1 MKNFQPYDIIHI
13 HLEQPK
19 IFTLPSKDGNGKYI
33 VAWWKEIAM
42 GQFFIESN
50 AEINEKEYK
59 TKIGSAIIGAMEFY
73 EKKANSVPIDW
84 KTWLLCHNLE
94 DWQSKMREILEP
106 FIAKNFPETVPISVI
121 ICTRNRAESLYR
133 CLSFLGKS
141 TSRPQE
147 IIVVDNDSN
156 DDGTYKIATQFE
168 NVVYVKEPKKGLS
181 AARNT
186 GIKNAKTKV
195 IAFTDDDVQVHPLW
209 TYSLWKSFENKD
221 VSALT
226 GLIITSSLQTESQ
239 FIFEKYWSFNRGFV
253 GKIYDKDYFE
263 STLRK
268 GPPVWE
274 IGAGANMAF
283 RKSIFNQVGYFNE
296 CLGAGAAGCSEDSEM
311 WFRILANGHKIL
323 YDPKVVTFHEHRQ
336 NMRELKKQIFN
347 YMQGFTVAAL
357 VQQKQSPG
365 AGYKKHLYV
374 RLPQYYFSLLKKGFP
389 FYRAQFQTLSFEM
402 RGILSGFRYYF
413 KNYFKLKH
421 SLRK

>member
-1 MKNFQPYDIIHI
+1 MKNFKPYDIIHI
-13 HLEQPK
+13 HLEQPQ
-19 IFTLPSKDGNGKYI
+19 IFTLPPKDGNGKYI
-33 VAWWKEIAM
+33 VVWWKEIAM

-50 AEINEKEYK
+50 AEIDEKEYK
-59 TKIGSAIIGAMEFY
+59 TKIASAIIGAMESY
-73 EKKANSVPIDW
+73 EKKANSAPIDW
-84 KTWLLCHNLE
+84 KTWLLNHNLE
-94 DWQSKMREILEP
+94 EWQSKMGEIIEP
-106 FIAKNFPETVPISVI
+106 FIPKNFPEMVPISVI

-133 CLSFLGKS
+133 CLSFLEKS
-141 TSRPQE
+141 TCRPEE

-156 DDGTYKIATQFE
+156 DDDTYKIATQFK
-168 NVVYVKEPKKGLS
+168 NVLYVKEPKKGLS

-209 TYSLWKSFENKD
+209 TYSLWKSFENED
-221 VSALT
+221 FSALT
-226 GLIITSSLQTESQ
+226 GLVITSSLQTESQ

-263 STLRK
+263 SVLRK

-283 RKSIFNQVGYFNE
+283 RKSIFNEVGYFNE
-296 CLGAGAAGCSEDSEM
+296 FLGAGAAGCSEDSEM
-311 WFRILANGHKIL
+311 WFRILTNGHKIL

-389 FYRAQFQTLSFEM
+389 FYRAQFQTLSFEI
-402 RGILSGFRYYF
+402 RGILSGYRYYF
-413 KNYFKLKH
+413 ANYFKLKY